1 LNGHISVATG
11 VAPAFGGTSHYRLK
25 NNISDFTESLD
36 IIKQLKIRSF
46 NWNSLSS
53 STVGFIAHELAEV
66 LPNAVDGQKDA
77 VDENGDPIYQTVM
90 ESRLIPY
97 LAGALK
103 DTILK
108 VETLEKTIVQ
118 LQDKIQQLESK

>member
-1 LNGHISVATG
+1 
-11 VAPAFGGTSHYRLK
+11 
-25 NNISDFTESLD
+25 
-36 IIKQLKIRSF
+36 
-46 NWNSLSS
+46 
-53 STVGFIAHELAEV
+53 
-66 LPNAVDGQKDA
+66 
-77 VDENGDPIYQTVM
+77 M